1 MWCYVTYEHV
11 AYYNFYLAINLIAFA
26 SQQFSSKISCRLCK
40 IKLIVKQCKQTMM
53 LPPIIENK
61 FSKMTALSW

>member
-11 AYYNFYLAINLIAFA
+11 AYYNFYLAISLIAFA
-26 SQQFSSKISCRLCK
+26 SQQFSSKINCRLCK

-53 LPPIIENK
+53 LPFIIENK